1 MTLGHWNRSLTPE
14 SLRSLRRA
22 LGSVPAREAM
32 PEIGAILDRLDRDL
46 LPRTAGGHDHLVV
59 GIVGPNNAGK
69 SALFN
74 SLVAG
79 LTSPGEPAPE
89 PISPSLPV
97 GGATRRL
104 VGVAHPVLRAALEG
118 EATLSQFLMR
128 GVIPAA
134 GVGVEAA
141 TETAEEGRAHELLL
155 VESEELPESLL
166 LVDTPD
172 FDSVLAENRLVTDA
186 LLTVADVAVVV
197 VTRHTYQNHDVIE
210 FLRHWL
216 DHGRPWALVYNES
229 IDEET
234 TLAHAAKLEADIGC
248 PPEAVFQAPFDLD
261 IAKGNVGLVPTRIF
275 GAPVPRRDGS
285 SPVESQAGESVRAW
299 LDDMGSREELK
310 ARALAAS
317 TAALV
322 DELESLGSAIRSEEA
337 SAAAVLGL
345 VAARSEA
352 LGREVAREAMPM
364 GPFLEAFREVLDER
378 PTLVQRELRRGLK
391 WTGRT
396 MAQGARWAGS
406 VLRGGSAAEGDDGP
420 VTSTLL
426 DLERRELEARWTT
439 FFEPALRDLR
449 DAVRAGELTPRVGA
463 LVAELTGRAPN
474 VFGSLGH
481 ALDAL
486 ALDPELMAEYRVACR
501 ELITKELDSG
511 RSEWA
516 LQLAVDGLHLLPIG
530 VAGAVIVH
538 TGGLGADVAVAGGG
552 AVSAALAERLS
563 RALGTGVAASAR
575 KSWTDLRSSKIAHA
589 AAEGLL
595 MESGPELESLVEG
608 LGELTKAID
617 AALSNH

>member
-1 MTLGHWNRSLTPE
+1 MTLGKWNRSFTPE
-14 SLRSLRRA
+14 SLRALRRA
-22 LGSVPAREAM
+22 LGDAPQGANL
-32 PEIGAILDRLDRDL
+32 PEMGAILDRLDRDL

-74 SLVAG
+74 ALVAG
-79 LTSPGEPAPE
+79 LKSPGEPAPT
-89 PISPSLPV
+89 PVSPSLPV

-104 VGVAHPVLRAALEG
+104 VGVAHPKLRAAIEG

-128 GVIPAA
+128 GVTPTP

-155 VESEELPESLL
+155 VEMETLPESLL

-186 LLTVADVAVVV
+186 LLTVADVAIVV

-234 TLAHAAKLEADIGC
+234 THSHAAKLEEDIGC
-248 PPEAVFQAPFDLD
+248 APEAVFHAPFELD
-261 IAKGNVGLVPTRIF
+261 VAKGNTGLVPTRILMQTEAE
-275 GAPVPRRDGS
+275 GAS
-285 SPVESQAGESVRAW
+285 SSAVAGMSVRGW
-299 LDDMGSREELK
+299 LDDMGSREDLK

-317 TAALV
+317 TAALAE
-322 DELESLGSAIRSEEA
+322 ELEALGTAIRSERA
-337 SAAAVLGL
+337 SAEEVLGL
-345 VAARSEA
+345 LHVRGKR
-352 LGREVAREAMPM
+352 LGQEVAREAMPM

-378 PTLVQRELRRGLK
+378 PTMLQRELRKGLK
-391 WTGRT
+391 WTSRT
-396 MAQGARWAGS
+396 LAQGAKWAS
-406 VLRGGSAAEGDDGP
+406 SLLRGSPAAGDAAEAGNQ
-420 VTSTLL
+420 TLL
-426 DLERRELEARWTT
+426 DVERRELEARWAG

-449 DAVRAGELTPRVGA
+449 EALRGGQYAPRVEA
-463 LVAELTGRAPN
+463 IVSDLTDRAPN

-481 ALDAL
+481 ATDAL
-486 ALDPELMAEYRVACR
+486 ALDPALMIEYREACR
-501 ELITKELDSG
+501 ELITKELDAG

-552 AVSAALAERLS
+552 AFSAALAERLS
-563 RALGTGVAASAR
+563 RTLGTGVAASAR
-575 KSWTDLRSSKIAHA
+575 SSWADMRSEKIAKA
-589 AAEGLL
+589 AVQGLL
-595 MESGPELESLVEG
+595 MESSVALESLREG
-608 LGELTKAID
+608 LDELDGALK

>member
-1 MTLGHWNRSLTPE
+1 MTLGHRNPSLTPE

-22 LGSVPAREAM
+22 MGSAPARVAI
-32 PEIGAILDRLDRDL
+32 PEIAAILDRLDRDL

-74 SLVAG
+74 GLVAG

-128 GVIPAA
+128 GVTPAA

-141 TETAEEGRAHELLL
+141 TLTAEDGRAHELLL
-155 VESEELPESLL
+155 VESDDLPESLL

-248 PPEAVFQAPFDLD
+248 PPEAVFHAPFNLD
-261 IAKGNVGLVPTRIF
+261 IAKGKAGLVPTRIF
-275 GAPVPRRDGS
+275 GAGNARGEGHS
-285 SPVESQAGESVRAW
+285 SGESVRAW

-317 TAALV
+317 TSALFS
-322 DELESLGSAIRSEEA
+322 ELESLRSAIRAEEA
-337 SAAAVLGL
+337 SAASVMGR
-345 VAARSEA
+345 VAERGEA

-406 VLRGGSAAEGDDGP
+406 LLRGGSAASGEENP
-420 VTSTLL
+420 VAATLL
-426 DLERRELEARWTT
+426 DLERRELEARWAAY
-439 FFEPALRDLR
+439 FEPALRDLR
-449 DAVRAGELTPRVGA
+449 DAVRSGQLTPRVRAVVGD
-463 LVAELTGRAPN
+463 LTGRAPN

-481 ALDAL
+481 ALKAV

-501 ELITKELDSG
+501 ELITQELDSG

-516 LQLAVDGLHLLPIG
+516 LQIAVDGLHLLPIG

-575 KSWTDLRSSKIAHA
+575 KSWVHLRSSKIGAA

-595 MESGPELESLVEG
+595 MESGPELHSLIEG
-608 LGELTKAID
+608 LRELTAGID